1 MSDPVLPVRLLDPGD
16 DLSKFHSGEQTLD
29 EFLQWFA
36 HSMHK
41 AGGPRTYVAVD
52 RGVIVGYYSL
62 VASSIE
68 RTSAPVRLAA
78 GMGRYPIPITLIAR
92 MAVDERRQGEG
103 IGSGLLLHAL
113 VTSLRAADEVGSR
126 AVEVHA
132 ISEAAKSFY
141 EKFGFNPIDPVH
153 NPRDLYLLMK
163 EIRWI
168 FRDRG
173 LH

>member
-1 MSDPVLPVRLLDPGD
+1 
-16 DLSKFHSGEQTLD
+16 
-29 EFLQWFA
+29 
-36 HSMHK
+36 
-41 AGGPRTYVAVD
+41 VAVD

-68 RTSAPVRLAA
+68 RTSAPVRLAG
-78 GMGRYPIPITLIAR
+78 GMGRYPIPTTLIAR

-113 VTSLRAADEVGSR
+113 VTSLRAAAEVGSR

-141 EKFGFNPIDPVH
+141 EKHGFRPIDAVH
-153 NPRDLYLLMK
+153 NPTDLFLLMK
-163 EIRWI
+163 DIRRV
-168 FRDRG
+168 FRNQG
-173 LH
+173 LD